1 MGRSNQSRL
10 GLLTDTGPPGAL
22 SRQKEVGI
30 MRDSSFLLD
39 SLTKL
44 VDLRDKALA
53 ELKLELAE
61 IIEEIISDRLQ
72 ELAGLFTR
80 GGD

>member
-1 MGRSNQSRL
+1 
-10 GLLTDTGPPGAL
+10 
-22 SRQKEVGI
+22 

-44 VDLRDKALA
+44 VNLRDKALA

-61 IIEEIISDRLQ
+61 IIEEIILDRLQ